1 MAQSPQADS
10 HLLPLVAWR
19 ASAAV
24 TTPYPANEHDGSMP
38 GTERAACVATVPAP
52 LLFLIADTGG
62 GHRNA
67 ARAVGQA
74 LDRVYPGSFA
84 PVLCDPLSGLGSARL
99 LRWVVGLYGPA
110 IRLTPWLW
118 GAAYHASNS
127 RPAMALLRTLLRLAD
142 GPAADAA
149 AAHRPAAIVSFHP
162 LTGMAAVAA
171 RDQGAHRAPV
181 VTVVTDLASMH
192 AAWRYAEVDL
202 IIAPLTAV
210 TGNSR
215 PHGPA
220 RDRWAVAGP
229 PVTRDFCGGPLRPRE
244 RAILRRSL
252 GLSENSFL
260 VLLTGGGEGSGGIG
274 RRAAAIL
281 RRFADIDAVAVCG
294 RNLRLKRRLARLAA
308 RAGGR
313 LTVLGF
319 VPNLADW
326 LRCADLVVTK
336 AGPGTIAEAACCGTP
351 LLLTSHL
358 PGQEKGNTEFVTG
371 ADAGRRVPGVRRLLA
386 EIGRLRG
393 DRTAVDAMRA
403 ASARL
408 GRPGDADAIAEL
420 IAGLA
425 RTGPA
430 TGAGPGTA
438 TRPEPAAAASAQA
451 DSAGPAAGLAGPAV
465 GLAGPAAGLA
475 GSAAGL
481 AGSAV
486 GLAGSAAG
494 RAGPVSR
501 AGGQE
506 GGRHGPG

>member
-38 GTERAACVATVPAP
+38 GTERAACAATVPVP

-99 LRWVVGLYGPA
+99 LRWVVGLYG
-110 IRLTPWLW
+110 
-118 GAAYHASNS
+118 
-127 RPAMALLRTLLRLAD
+127 PAMALLRTLLRLAD

-215 PHGPA
+215 PHGPPGP
-220 RDRWAVAGP
+220 RPLGGSRPAGDP
-229 PVTRDFCGGPLRPRE
+229 GF
-244 RAILRRSL
+244 LRR
-252 GLSENSFL
+252 
-260 VLLTGGGEGSGGIG
+260 
-274 RRAAAIL
+274 
-281 RRFADIDAVAVCG
+281 
-294 RNLRLKRRLARLAA
+294 
-308 RAGGR
+308 
-313 LTVLGF
+313 
-319 VPNLADW
+319 
-326 LRCADLVVTK
+326 
-336 AGPGTIAEAACCGTP
+336 
-351 LLLTSHL
+351 
-358 PGQEKGNTEFVTG
+358 
-371 ADAGRRVPGVRRLLA
+371 
-386 EIGRLRG
+386 
-393 DRTAVDAMRA
+393 
-403 ASARL
+403 
-408 GRPGDADAIAEL
+408 
-420 IAGLA
+420 
-425 RTGPA
+425 
-430 TGAGPGTA
+430 
-438 TRPEPAAAASAQA
+438 PAATA
-451 DSAGPAAGLAGPAV
+451 
-465 GLAGPAAGLA
+465 
-475 GSAAGL
+475 
-481 AGSAV
+481 
-486 GLAGSAAG
+486 
-494 RAGPVSR
+494 
-501 AGGQE
+501 
-506 GGRHGPG
+506 